1 MIEAK
6 VLRQKEG
13 VFTLPGTLFMYAGDA
28 AGERGAAVFAAL
40 VQDSGIA
47 AAVSPDGAVL
57 RFEPD
62 ALLCGETYRLTVT
75 AGGIIAAY
83 GSEAG
88 ARNAAVTLYNGIE
101 KRGEIYVLPCCEA
114 EDWPDA
120 EFRAVLIDVARK
132 YHEPQSIKD
141 TLRQMA
147 LAKMNK
153 AIFHMLDTQH
163 YAMHSDVVPELNN
176 GKFRQYTKAQM
187 RDLVD

>member
-132 YHEPQSIKD
+132 YHGAAEHQGYPAAD
-141 TLRQMA
+141 GARQ
-147 LAKMNK
+147 N
-153 AIFHMLDTQH
+153 
-163 YAMHSDVVPELNN
+163 E
-176 GKFRQYTKAQM
+176 
-187 RDLVD
+187 